1 MKTAKR
7 KFILPTAKEE
17 AAIAAGIAADPDSLE
32 MSGAEM
38 AEAARV
44 KRGRG
49 RPVGSVAE
57 QTKETVSMRLD
68 PDLLEAMRSSGK
80 GWQTRVNEILRRE
93 FVAEGKRAARTRR
106 P

>member
-1 MKTAKR
+1 MKTTKR
-7 KFILPTAKEE
+7 KFILPTAEEE
-17 AAIAAGIAADPDSLE
+17 AAIAAGIAADPDTLE

-38 AEAARV
+38 TEAARV

-57 QTKETVSMRLD
+57 QTKKTVSMRFD

-80 GWQTRVNEILRRE
+80 GWQTRANEILRRE
-93 FVAEGKRAARTRR
+93 FVAGEKRAARARQS
-106 P
+106 